1 MASIEKLIE
10 KFVYHPGK
18 INSINDVRR
27 VLDYFGYN
35 ERSKRG
41 SECLFHK
48 KGASA
53 INVPTIGGRSVK
65 SVYVKIIVRTLNLE
79 EWIELQKG
87 KQRTKNSKR
96 RPQDH

>member
-1 MASIEKLIE
+1 MTSIEKLIE
-10 KFVYHPGK
+10 KFVYYPEK
-18 INSINDVRR
+18 IKSINDVRR
-27 VLDYFGYN
+27 VLDYFGYS
-35 ERSKRG
+35 ERRKRG

-53 INVPTIGGRSVK
+53 INVPTIGGRGVK

-79 EWIELQKG
+79 EWIEQKKG
-87 KQRTKNSKR
+87 EQRTKNSEG